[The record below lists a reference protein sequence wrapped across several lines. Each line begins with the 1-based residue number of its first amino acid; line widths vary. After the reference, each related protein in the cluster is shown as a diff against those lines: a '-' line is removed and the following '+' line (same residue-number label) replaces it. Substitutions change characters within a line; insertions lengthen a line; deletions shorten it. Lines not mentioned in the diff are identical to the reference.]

1 MWCFKKAWM
10 LEDLAATNLICALTS
25 AMDKPQPVRMCVSS
39 AGLVTLDAHPQLY
52 LQQQS
57 VSSNFM
63 KDVLLS
69 PSPGGLF
76 T

>member
-1 MWCFKKAWM
+1 MWCFIKAWI
-10 LEDLAATNLICALTS
+10 LEELAATNLICALTS

-39 AGLVTLDAHPQLY
+39 AGLVTLDAHPQLH

-57 VSSNFM
+57 VSNFM